1 MMKKIL
7 IVITLSLL
15 SLAAFSEENKQA
27 LGVSEVKQGTV
38 RKLCGE
44 LNRDIFDTKNDIVR
58 TRHDM
63 VTEKNK
69 QAMKD
74 YLPTLNTL
82 QDIQKENLDTWQKL
96 GCVEILY
103 K

>member
-1 MMKKIL
+1 MKKIL
-7 IVITLSLL
+7 TVITLFLL
-15 SLAAFSEENKQA
+15 SLTAFSEENKQ
-27 LGVSEVKQGTV
+27 GVNEVRSV
-38 RKLCGE
+38 RRLCGE

-58 TRHDM
+58 TRHEM

-96 GCVEILY
+96 GCVGILY